1 MTDRKALESIDLGE
15 LYETAPVGL
24 CVFDTEI
31 RYVRINQRLA
41 AINCKP
47 ASDHAGRSIE
57 EMAPEVA
64 HTVVP
69 VIKKVLESG
78 EPVFNWEVIKRS
90 NTGNSETAQVFL
102 CTYHPLRTVEG
113 KMLGISSVVQ
123 DVTSE
128 RRRAEALL
136 GESYAELESRVEE
149 RTQELKKSET
159 RFKALLESTL
169 DGVVVWDESGAIVIV
184 NPQTEQLFGYR
195 RDELVGT
202 SIERLFPG
210 VEWEQHVQGWT
221 ADRLKPNTR
230 PLGLRLDLSAA
241 KKDGTVFQVE
251 LSLSSSVVGGEKFV
265 LAIVRDVTELRT
277 AFGESSRLAAI
288 VEASTDAI
296 ISSGPNGTIESWNHG
311 AEQMF
316 GYSEEEAVGMPFA
329 RLIPPEREYE
339 ATETREGILRGIP
352 TTIPETVRMKK
363 DGERITVSIVA
374 YSVENVDGKV
384 IAIVAVARDL
394 SSEMKTRLQLAAIV
408 EASTNGIIRVT
419 PEGTVQSWN
428 KGAEKIFGYSEEE
441 AIGMAISLLVPPDRI
456 SETSQT
462 PNVFEHGDTLSFPDT
477 VRLRRDGTTVQVSV
491 SVYPIRDGQGN
502 IVAGGLSARDIGEQ
516 KQLEQQFQHAERLAA
531 IGKLAGGVAHDF
543 NNILTVIRGISELLQ
558 DDLSPESESREN
570 LDAILTAAD
579 RGSTLTRQLLAF
591 SRKQR
596 HEDRISDVNVLL
608 SDLRSVLERTILE
621 SIDLDFDLQSQW
633 SVRIDPA
640 QFEQVVLNLAT
651 NARDAMPLGGA
662 LTIRTSDVTYDNER
676 TFDDGR
682 NKFLPVNI
690 TPGAYV
696 QLTAT
701 DTGAGMDR
709 NTMTH
714 IFEPF
719 YTTKERGKGTGLGL
733 AAAYGIVKQTGGWIG
748 VESEVG
754 KGSRFYVLLP
764 KVEGKPEATEVVSE
778 EIKIAGKGTILVV
791 EDDAAVLKLVSSM
804 LKRRGYTVLDT
815 LTPQKALDEYLDISV
830 DLILTDVI
838 MPSMSGPDFVK
849 RWQQRRPNTQV
860 LFMSGHI
867 DDSLEHH
874 DIPERDLITKPFSS
888 EELLRRVA
896 DAVAR

>member
-1 MTDRKALESIDLGE
+1 M
-15 LYETAPVGL
+15 
-24 CVFDTEI
+24 
-31 RYVRINQRLA
+31 
-41 AINCKP
+41 
-47 ASDHAGRSIE
+47 
-57 EMAPEVA
+57 
-64 HTVVP
+64 
-69 VIKKVLESG
+69 
-78 EPVFNWEVIKRS
+78 
-90 NTGNSETAQVFL
+90 
-102 CTYHPLRTVEG
+102 
-113 KMLGISSVVQ
+113 
-123 DVTSE
+123 
-128 RRRAEALL
+128 
-136 GESYAELESRVEE
+136 
-149 RTQELKKSET
+149 
-159 RFKALLESTL
+159 
-169 DGVVVWDESGAIVIV
+169 
-184 NPQTEQLFGYR
+184 
-195 RDELVGT
+195 GT

-502 IVAGGLSARDIGEQ
+502 IVAGGI
-516 KQLEQQFQHAERLAA
+516 ERAGHRRTEAVGAA
-531 IGKLAGGVAHDF
+531 IPTRRA
-543 NNILTVIRGISELLQ
+543 T
-558 DDLSPESESREN
+558 
-570 LDAILTAAD
+570 
-579 RGSTLTRQLLAF
+579 GSHR
-591 SRKQR
+591 
-596 HEDRISDVNVLL
+596 
-608 SDLRSVLERTILE
+608 
-621 SIDLDFDLQSQW
+621 
-633 SVRIDPA
+633 
-640 QFEQVVLNLAT
+640 
-651 NARDAMPLGGA
+651 
-662 LTIRTSDVTYDNER
+662 
-676 TFDDGR
+676 
-682 NKFLPVNI
+682 
-690 TPGAYV
+690 
-696 QLTAT
+696 
-701 DTGAGMDR
+701 
-709 NTMTH
+709 
-714 IFEPF
+714 
-719 YTTKERGKGTGLGL
+719 
-733 AAAYGIVKQTGGWIG
+733 
-748 VESEVG
+748 
-754 KGSRFYVLLP
+754 
-764 KVEGKPEATEVVSE
+764 
-778 EIKIAGKGTILVV
+778 
-791 EDDAAVLKLVSSM
+791 
-804 LKRRGYTVLDT
+804 
-815 LTPQKALDEYLDISV
+815 
-830 DLILTDVI
+830 
-838 MPSMSGPDFVK
+838 
-849 RWQQRRPNTQV
+849 
-860 LFMSGHI
+860 
-867 DDSLEHH
+867 
-874 DIPERDLITKPFSS
+874 
-888 EELLRRVA
+888 
-896 DAVAR
+896 